1 MILDRENQKK
11 KEGNAKSSW
20 WGWITGSSQSNSGD
34 EHANDSD
41 ETESIHMTE
50 EQKKEL
56 YEAIEY
62 DEEKA
67 KITSAMNIPKDVL
80 CIWLYKNA

>member
-1 MILDRENQKK
+1 M
-11 KEGNAKSSW
+11 S
-20 WGWITGSSQSNSGD
+20 SGD

-80 CIWLYKNA
+80 CIGL